1 MQRIGINQKGVT
13 MVEVMVTVAII
24 GIIAAVAIPSYQD
37 YIARERLLGAAQAI
51 YSQAIL
57 ARRQAVSNNRTR
69 YFFVSDDS
77 GDWCAYASSASDA
90 TCASSDAPIYAH
102 GRDYPGVTVLTGV
115 STAFVMPALSAASV
129 SISVTGE
136 NGDSRKISISNNQ
149 LIRVVDE

>member
-24 GIIAAVAIPSYQD
+24 GIIAAIAIPSYQD
-37 YIARERLLGAAQAI
+37 YIARESLLGAAQAI

-149 LIRVVDE
+149 MIRVLDD

>member
-1 MQRIGINQKGVT
+1 MSVSTSQKGVSAI
-13 MVEVMVTVAII
+13 ELMVTVAII
-24 GIIAAVAIPSYQD
+24 GIIAAIAIPSYQD
-37 YIARERLLGAAQAI
+37 YIARERLVGAAQAI

-57 ARRQAVSNNRTR
+57 ARRQAVSNNGTR
-69 YFFVSDDS
+69 YFFVSNDS

-90 TCASSDAPIYAH
+90 TCASSDVTIYAH
-102 GRDYPGVTVLTGV
+102 GRDYPGVTVSTGV

>member
-1 MQRIGINQKGVT
+1 MFSDVKQKGVT
-13 MVEVMVTVAII
+13 MIEVMVTVAIF
-24 GIIAAVAIPSYQD
+24 GIIAAIAIPSYQD
-37 YIARERLLGAAQAI
+37 YIARERLVGAAQAI

-57 ARRQAVSNNRTR
+57 ARRQAVSNNRNR

-102 GRDYPGVTVLTGV
+102 GRDYPGVTVSTGV
-115 STAFVMPALSAASV
+115 STAFVMPALTATSV
-129 SISVTGE
+129 SIPVTGA
-136 NGDSRKISISNNQ
+136 NGDSRKIFISNNQ